1 MKIAFLNPPFYKHF
15 SRSQRSPAVTKGGTL
30 YYPIWLAY
38 AAGVS
43 DKSGFETI
51 LIDSAA
57 KNQSV
62 EDMIDELK
70 KFGPDIL
77 VIDSSTPSIFNDINI
92 ANIIKN
98 KILNIFIALVGTHPS
113 ALPESTLSSSDCI
126 DIVCIGEYDYTI
138 RDIAYELQKKG
149 SLKNVKGIGYRD
161 NGKIIIN
168 ERREL
173 IENLDEIPF
182 AGYVYKKYL
191 NINDYYFAA
200 ADYPMAM
207 IITGRGCP
215 FKCFFCVYPQT
226 FHSRR
231 YRLRTPA
238 NVAEE
243 FEYIKTELPEVK
255 EVAIEDDTFTANRP
269 RTHKIC
275 ELLIKNK
282 NKLKW
287 YANVRADLDLETMQ
301 IMKSAGCRLL
311 IVGFESGSNEVLK
324 NMHKGISKEA
334 SLKFMSNAKKSGLL
348 VHGCM
353 MIGNPGETE
362 ETMNESYEFSR
373 QLDCDSFQFYP
384 LYVYPGTE
392 AYDWA
397 KQNGYLMTEDFN
409 QWLTPSGEHNCVI
422 SLPGLPRD
430 RIVEFCNSAYR
441 KYHLNPRYLSKK
453 LLQLITAPSEGKRT
467 IRSGLKYF
475 KSFLR

>member
-43 DKSGFETI
+43 DKSGFET
-51 LIDSAA
+51 LLMDSAA

-62 EDMIDELK
+62 DDMLAELK
-70 KFGPDIL
+70 KFRPDII
-77 VIDSSTPSIFNDINI
+77 VIDSSTPSIFNDMNI
-92 ANIIKN
+92 AAIIKPEISN
-98 KILNIFIALVGTHPS
+98 VCIVLVGTHPS
-113 ALPESTLSSSDCI
+113 ALPEQTLASAPAVDVI
-126 DIVCIGEYDYTI
+126 CIGEYDYTV
-138 RDIAYELQKKG
+138 RDLAFEINKK
-149 SLKNVKGIGYRD
+149 SSFKNVKGICFRE
-161 NGKIIIN
+161 NGKIIVN

-182 AGYVYKKYL
+182 AAYVYKKYL
-191 NINDYYFAA
+191 NVKEYYFAA

-231 YRLRTPA
+231 YRLRTPES
-238 NVAEE
+238 VAEE
-243 FEYIKTELPEVK
+243 FEYIKNELPDVK

-275 ELLIKNK
+275 ELLIKNN

-287 YANVRADLDLETMQ
+287 YANVRADLDFETMQ

-334 SLKFMSNAKKSGLL
+334 SLKFMSNAKKAGLL

-362 ETMNESYEFSR
+362 RTMNESYEFSR

-397 KQNGYLMTEDFN
+397 KTNGYLLTEDFK
-409 QWLTPSGEHNCVI
+409 QWLTPTGEHNCVI

-430 RIVEFCNSAYR
+430 RIVEFCNTAYR
-441 KYHLNPRYLSKK
+441 RYHLNPRYILKK
-453 LLQLITAPSEGKRT
+453 LFQFIAAPSEGKRT
-467 IRSGLKYF
+467 ARSAFKFF
-475 KSFLR
+475 KSFFR